1 MSAFGRP
8 RREPAPAASTIP
20 VSVVMGNV
28 RQMIELPLTELRA
41 GLMASLAVPRWVDDV
56 VRVAPFESVA
66 RLLEVASEAA
76 SPLSASEIDEAIA
89 HHPRIGEKPV
99 GDGAAQAFSR
109 DEQAG
114 LGSDEDDLATAIAT
128 GNTAYEQRFGRV
140 FIIRAAGRSRAEI
153 LAELERRLELPNSSE
168 LKIVGEQLRD
178 IALLRI
184 ENLWAVPAGGDRS

>member
-1 MSAFGRP
+1 
-8 RREPAPAASTIP
+8 
-20 VSVVMGNV
+20 
-28 RQMIELPLTELRA
+28 MIELPLTELRA

-56 VRVAPFESVA
+56 VRVAPFASVA
-66 RLLEVASEAA
+66 ELLEVASEAA
-76 SPLSASEIDEAIA
+76 TPLSASEVDEAIA

-114 LGSDEDDLATAIAT
+114 IGSDDDDLAAGIAA
-128 GNTAYEQRFGRV
+128 GNAAYEERFGRV

-153 LAELERRLELPNSSE
+153 LTELERRLELPNSSE

-178 IALLRI
+178 IALVRI
-184 ENLWAVPAGGDRS
+184 EKLWAAPPEEDLS

>member
-1 MSAFGRP
+1 
-8 RREPAPAASTIP
+8 
-20 VSVVMGNV
+20 
-28 RQMIELPLTELRA
+28 MIELPLTELRA

-66 RLLEVASEAA
+66 ELLEVASAA
-76 SPLSASEIDEAIA
+76 ATPLSASEIDEAIG
-89 HHPRIGEKPV
+89 HHPRIGEQPV

-109 DEQAG
+109 NEQAG
-114 LGSDEDDLATAIAT
+114 LGSDEEDLAAEIAA
-128 GNTAYEQRFGRV
+128 GNVAYEQRFGRV

-168 LKIVGEQLRD
+168 LEIVGEQLRD

-184 ENLWAVPAGGDRS
+184 EKLWAAPVEGELP

>member
-1 MSAFGRP
+1 
-8 RREPAPAASTIP
+8 
-20 VSVVMGNV
+20 
-28 RQMIELPLTELRA
+28 MIELPLTELRA

-56 VRVAPFESVA
+56 VRVAPFASVA
-66 RLLEVASEAA
+66 ELLEVASEAA
-76 SPLSASEIDEAIA
+76 TPLSASEVDEAIA

-114 LGSDEDDLATAIAT
+114 LGSDDDDLAAGIAA
-128 GNTAYEQRFGRV
+128 GNAAYEERFGRV

-153 LAELERRLELPNSSE
+153 LTELERRLELPNSSE

-178 IALLRI
+178 IALVRI
-184 ENLWAVPAGGDRS
+184 EKLWAAPPEEDLS